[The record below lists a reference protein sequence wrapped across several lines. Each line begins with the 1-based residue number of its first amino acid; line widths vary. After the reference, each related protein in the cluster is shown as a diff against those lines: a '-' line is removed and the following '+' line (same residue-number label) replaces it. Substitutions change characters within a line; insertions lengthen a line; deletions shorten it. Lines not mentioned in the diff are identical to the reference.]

1 VVRENCVCGF
11 STIDNIALLNVEGS
25 GMIGVPGIA
34 HRLFG
39 ALKAANI
46 SVMFIAQAS
55 SEHSICFAIK
65 QQSVVIAKS
74 AVEEAFFY
82 ELKNR
87 LIEGVKVITEC
98 SIIAAVGE
106 AMGNMPGVSGIF
118 FGALGSASI
127 SVLSIS
133 QGCDERNI
141 SAVVYSKDAGKAL
154 RAVHTAFL
162 LSSQCLSIG
171 IIGTGRV
178 GSAVIQTLLEQF
190 SVLEDRF
197 GLVVSIR
204 GLANSTKM
212 VLDENLITKFQAK
225 MKTYADS
232 ASGFS
237 DSSDHSRRRPSPLV
251 SQESYK
257 ALNSLLGN
265 GDSVPVDLT
274 AFAEHIRGSAT
285 PHSIIIDCTNS
296 GAIAELHPSWLNS
309 GSHIVTANKRG
320 LASSLDLYN
329 QIYAAV
335 RAHNRLY
342 MAEVTI
348 GASIP
353 VMTTLSD
360 ILCSGDQVHSIVGL
374 ASVSA
379 GMIFTDICEG
389 GFSFTKAI
397 SRTYSQGLFEED
409 VFRDLEGT
417 ESAQKLLIL
426 ARELGVPMQLSDV
439 KIEPIATRRDIDRWD
454 SFGGAF
460 AEEDTIF
467 AKRAAAAASRGCTLR
482 YVQRIDCTPAAT
494 LGNKK
499 GKIHAVAS
507 VKVEEV
513 PLDSPLAMVKGAV
526 YHFAFH
532 TERYQRNPLIV
543 QGPLSD
549 SANAA
554 SGIVGDILRIAR
566 SVGVKDRGQG
576 VLGLSGI

>member
-1 VVRENCVCGF
+1 
-11 STIDNIALLNVEGS
+11 
-25 GMIGVPGIA
+25 
-34 HRLFG
+34 
-39 ALKAANI
+39 
-46 SVMFIAQAS
+46 
-55 SEHSICFAIK
+55 
-65 QQSVVIAKS
+65 
-74 AVEEAFFY
+74 
-82 ELKNR
+82 
-87 LIEGVKVITEC
+87 
-98 SIIAAVGE
+98 
-106 AMGNMPGVSGIF
+106 
-118 FGALGSASI
+118 
-127 SVLSIS
+127 
-133 QGCDERNI
+133 
-141 SAVVYSKDAGKAL
+141 
-154 RAVHTAFL
+154 
-162 LSSQCLSIG
+162 
-171 IIGTGRV
+171 
-178 GSAVIQTLLEQF
+178 
-190 SVLEDRF
+190 
-197 GLVVSIR
+197 
-204 GLANSTKM
+204 
-212 VLDENLITKFQAK
+212 
-225 MKTYADS
+225 
-232 ASGFS
+232 
-237 DSSDHSRRRPSPLV
+237 
-251 SQESYK
+251 
-257 ALNSLLGN
+257 
-265 GDSVPVDLT
+265 
-274 AFAEHIRGSAT
+274 
-285 PHSIIIDCTNS
+285 
-296 GAIAELHPSWLNS
+296 
-309 GSHIVTANKRG
+309 
-320 LASSLDLYN
+320 
-329 QIYAAV
+329 
-335 RAHNRLY
+335 
-342 MAEVTI
+342 
-348 GASIP
+348 
-353 VMTTLSD
+353 MTTLSD

-454 SFGGAF
+454 SFGSAF